1 MAVVADDP
9 KPFVASDF
17 GTDALIQH
25 WRRRREQQFASAVAS
40 ASGRSEV
47 IAISESI
54 EAKLTGQV
62 PIVLISLPE
71 ILVGAVLVE
80 KGDKHPDGDI
90 IIAVNNVYFQSLEQF
105 NRIVQQQQPGGIV
118 ALLVRRGDA
127 ALYIPI
133 RVGGDGRK

>member
-90 IIAVNNVYFQSLEQF
+90 IIAVTPLFRRFLENSSAIPTRSTSWTLASL
-105 NRIVQQQQPGGIV
+105 RS
-118 ALLVRRGDA
+118 
-127 ALYIPI
+127 
-133 RVGGDGRK
+133 